1 MRTILLATIASLALA
16 LPASGQAPADHQQ
29 HHPGGAPAPQ
39 SQAPSA
45 PSQSQA
51 PAQPQPQTPM
61 MGQMMQNMPE
71 QCRAMMQNMPQ
82 GCMGMM
88 QQMMQG
94 GMMGG
99 MQGQAPQAADAAT
112 SGHGGHAGQAS
123 ATGDTPATNAFR
135 DINARMHREMDIR
148 YSNDIDV
155 DFVRAMIPHHQSA
168 VEMAK
173 VVLQYSKEPET
184 RKLAEDVIKAQEAE
198 IAQMRDFLKRKGVQ

>member
-1 MRTILLATIASLALA
+1 MRTILLATLASLALA
-16 LPASGQAPADHQQ
+16 VPASGQAPADHQQ
-29 HHPGGAPAPQ
+29 HHPGGAAAPQ
-39 SQAPSA
+39 T
-45 PSQSQA
+45 QA
-51 PAQPQPQTPM
+51 PARPQVQAPM

-82 GCMGMM
+82 SCMGMM

-94 GMMGG
+94 GTMGG
-99 MQGQAPQAADAAT
+99 MQAQTTQGSASPDGHDGHGAQAA
-112 SGHGGHAGQAS
+112 
-123 ATGDTPATNAFR
+123 ATGDTPATKAFR

-148 YSNDIDV
+148 YTNDIDV

-184 RKLAEDVIKAQEAE
+184 RKLAEEVVKAQEAE